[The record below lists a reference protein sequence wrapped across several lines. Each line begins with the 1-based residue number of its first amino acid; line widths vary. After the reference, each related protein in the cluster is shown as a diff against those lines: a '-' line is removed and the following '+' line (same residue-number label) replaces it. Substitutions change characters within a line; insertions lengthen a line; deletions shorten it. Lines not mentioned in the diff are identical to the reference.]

1 MCGRAQSS
9 SKKELRVGAA
19 SSEEESDPS
28 PDPSSDVDGV
38 ADEVDRG
45 EDVDG
50 VSEEA
55 ERGLAVDG
63 VDEDGDEVDRSV
75 LLGVSESSDDPESS
89 APEVDTYRVIA
100 QPPYS
105 GSSTNP
111 SRVSPVEVDSP
122 RSHTPTIGASA
133 SGSERTLTLWVQ
145 VPVPAADAVPAM
157 IPVVVTPATASAPRT
172 AATRREFGFMVE
184 QPPCRRGRG
193 GHRADPFVGDPAGR
207 ARCCPAQRADARS
220 IRERRVNHPIRRRWV
235 ASLRRVVTLR
245 V

>member
-1 MCGRAQSS
+1 MCDRTQSS
-9 SKKELRVGAA
+9 SKKELRVGSA

-28 PDPSSDVDGV
+28 PDPSPDVDGV

-50 VSEEA
+50 VAEEVD
-55 ERGLAVDG
+55 RGLAVDG
-63 VDEDGDEVDRSV
+63 DEVDGADRSV
-75 LLGVSESSDDPESS
+75 LLGVSESSEDPERS
-89 APEVDTYRVIA
+89 APEVETYRDIA

-111 SRVSPVEVDSP
+111 SWVSPVEVDSP

-193 GHRADPFVGDPAGR
+193 GHRADPFVGDPAGLCEVLSR
-207 ARCCPAQRADARS
+207 PTS
-220 IRERRVNHPIRRRWV
+220 RRPFD
-235 ASLRRVVTLR
+235 S
-245 V
+245 

>member
-1 MCGRAQSS
+1 VCDRTQSS
-9 SKKELRVGAA
+9 SKKELRVGSA
-19 SSEEESDPS
+19 SSEEEPDPSSDPS
-28 PDPSSDVDGV
+28 PDVDGV

-50 VSEEA
+50 VAEEV
-55 ERGLAVDG
+55 ERGLDV
-63 VDEDGDEVDRSV
+63 DGDEVDGADRSA
-75 LLGVSESSDDPESS
+75 LLGVSESSDDPEPSES
-89 APEVDTYRVIA
+89 EVETYRVIA

-111 SRVSPVEVDSP
+111 SWVSPVEVDSP
-122 RSHTPTIGASA
+122 RSHTPTIGAST

-220 IRERRVNHPIRRRWV
+220 IREQRVNHPIRRHRV
-235 ASLRRVVTLR
+235 ANSPGVVTLR